1 MKFLEFSLPID
12 QVRVQSSSSTV
23 LLRIRSVQLS
33 ITASVRFRKGR
44 TDKHFFEKYLHF
56 PSRRHLSRSRPSQ
69 ISPKAFANR
78 DGVVFHSIH
87 AERRRCAS
95 PGCRLSIFKVC
106 PSLPPRRR
114 VLCGGPGSRRVIR
127 AFEKFVTGRH
137 RRDGLGWVMQSK
149 VARLLY

>member
-1 MKFLEFSLPID
+1 M
-12 QVRVQSSSSTV
+12 QSSSSTV
-23 LLRIRSVQLS
+23 LLRIRSDQLS
-33 ITASVRFRKGR
+33 ITALVRFRKGR

-78 DGVVFHSIH
+78 DGAVFHSIH

-95 PGCRLSIFKVC
+95 PAHTRRLAKSPGGCRLSIFKVC

-114 VLCGGPGSRRVIR
+114 VVCGGPGSRRVIR